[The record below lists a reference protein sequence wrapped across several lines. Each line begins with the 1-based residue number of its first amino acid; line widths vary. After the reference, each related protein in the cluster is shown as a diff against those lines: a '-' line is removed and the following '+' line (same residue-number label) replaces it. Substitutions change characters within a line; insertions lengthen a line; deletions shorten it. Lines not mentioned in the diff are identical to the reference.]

1 MKRQA
6 FAKLV
11 QLALDRIPEEF
22 QASLKNLAIVI
33 SDHPSPKIIK
43 EMTSGPDEILYGLYQ
58 GVPLPERGADYSGT
72 TPDVIIL
79 YQKPLEEDFPN
90 RRDLIREIEVTLVH
104 EIAHYFGFGEE
115 VLERYGYD

>member
-22 QASLKNLAIVI
+22 QAALKNLAIVI
-33 SDHPSPKIIK
+33 SDHPSPKIMK
-43 EMTSGPDEILYGLYQ
+43 EMTDGPDETLYGLYQ

-90 RRDLIREIEVTLVH
+90 RRDLIREIETTLVH

>member
-1 MKRQA
+1 MKRQT

-22 QASLKNLAIVI
+22 QAALKNLAIVI

-43 EMTSGPDEILYGLYQ
+43 EMTDGPDETLYGLYQ
-58 GVPLPERGADYSGT
+58 GVPLPERGADYAGM

-90 RRDLIREIEVTLVH
+90 RRDLIREIETTLVH

-115 VLERYGYD
+115 TLKRYGYD

>member
-22 QASLKNLAIVI
+22 QAALKNLAIVI
-33 SDHPSPKIIK
+33 SDHPSPEIIK
-43 EMTSGPDEILYGLYQ
+43 EMTDGPDETLYGLYQ

>member
-22 QASLKNLAIVI
+22 QAALKNLAIVI
-33 SDHPSPKIIK
+33 EDHPSPKIIK
-43 EMTSGPDEILYGLYQ
+43 EMTDGPDETLYGLYQ

-90 RRDLIREIEVTLVH
+90 RRDLIREIETTLVH

>member
-6 FAKLV
+6 FVKLV

-22 QASLKNLAIVI
+22 QAALKNLAIVI
-33 SDHPSPKIIK
+33 SDHPSPKIMK
-43 EMTSGPDEILYGLYQ
+43 EMTDGPDETLYGLYQ

-90 RRDLIREIEVTLVH
+90 RRDLIREIETTLVH